1 VEPGFHLRYAG
12 RLAWRYR
19 LLLALGLALLGLLHP
34 GFALASPLALLLP
47 ARLFARRALRE
58 ISRVSLAYATALA
71 YGEERLWAEARRVR
85 LELPP
90 FPWGLLLAY
99 LLVLLFLL
107 ALAAW
112 RPGGG
117 EGGAWS
123 LPGAERPLRPPGEP
137 APGGTAPPQVQG
149 GELGQGEEATRTGG
163 EATEGQQGGLEGG
176 GVEGQERG
184 LEGAAPAGPGQEEGQ
199 GGKGPGEGQGRG
211 FENAAPAG
219 PGQEEGQGGKGPG
232 EGQGRGFENAAPAD
246 SGAKG
251 PGPQGEEPGGGA
263 GPGLGGPAPELGEA
277 PQVLPPALEGPG
289 QGLLE
294 PGGEGGEGALPS
306 PWPGGRPPE
315 RVRRGA
321 EVYLERT
328 PLPPE
333 ARELIRRYFGGP

>member
-1 VEPGFHLRYAG
+1 MEPGFHLRYAG

-19 LLLALGLALLGLLHP
+19 LLFALGLALLGLLHP

-137 APGGTAPPQVQG
+137 APGSTAPPQVQE
-149 GELGQGEEATRTGG
+149 GEPGQGAEATRTGG

-199 GGKGPGEGQGRG
+199 GGKGAREGQGRG
-211 FENAAPAG
+211 FEG
-219 PGQEEGQGGKGPG
+219 
-232 EGQGRGFENAAPAD
+232 AAPAD
-246 SGAKG
+246 PGAKG

>member
-1 VEPGFHLRYAG
+1 MGPGFHLRYAG

-19 LLLALGLALLGLLHP
+19 LLFALGLALLGLLHP

-47 ARLFARRALRE
+47 ARLFARRALKE

-71 YGEERLWAEARRVR
+71 YGEDRLWAEARRVR

-99 LLVLLFLL
+99 FLALLLVL

-137 APGGTAPPQVQG
+137 APGDTATPPQ
-149 GELGQGEEATRTGG
+149 GQGEEATRTGG
-163 EATEGQQGGLEGG
+163 EAMEGQPGGREGG
-176 GVEGQERG
+176 EVEGQGRG

-199 GGKGPGEGQGRG
+199 GGRGPGEGQGRG
-211 FENAAPAG
+211 LEDPAPAG
-219 PGQEEGQGGKGPG
+219 P
-232 EGQGRGFENAAPAD
+232 
-246 SGAKG
+246 GAKG
-251 PGPQGEEPGGGA
+251 PGPQGEEPDGGA
-263 GPGLGGPAPELGEA
+263 GLGPELGGA
-277 PQVLPPALEGPG
+277 PEVLPPAPEGPG
-289 QGLLE
+289 QGLLA

-321 EVYLERT
+321 EVYLERV

-333 ARELIRRYFGGP
+333 ARELLRRYFGAP

>member
-123 LPGAERPLRPPGEP
+123 LPGAERPLRPPDEP
-137 APGGTAPPQVQG
+137 APGSTAPPQVQG
-149 GELGQGEEATRTGG
+149 GEPGQGAEATRTGG
-163 EATEGQQGGLEGG
+163 EATEAQQGGLEGG
-176 GVEGQERG
+176 GVEGQERD
-184 LEGAAPAGPGQEEGQ
+184 LEG
-199 GGKGPGEGQGRG
+199 
-211 FENAAPAG
+211 AAPAG

-306 PWPGGRPPE
+306 PWPRGRPPE

>member
-1 VEPGFHLRYAG
+1 MEPGFHLRYAG

-19 LLLALGLALLGLLHP
+19 LLFALGLALLGLLHP

-90 FPWGLLLAY
+90 FPLGLLLAY
-99 LLVLLFLL
+99 LLALLL
-107 ALAAW
+107 ALALPAW
-112 RPGGG
+112 RPGAGGGVWSPPGVERPQGEPASEGVTPSPGREGAAPPQRGQGGDTNRVDAPAEGTGQGVSPASPGQEGRGVG
-117 EGGAWS
+117 EGGAS
-123 LPGAERPLRPPGEP
+123 REQEGPSPS
-137 APGGTAPPQVQG
+137 PGGRGVSG
-149 GELGQGEEATRTGG
+149 GRESGES
-163 EATEGQQGGLEGG
+163 
-176 GVEGQERG
+176 
-184 LEGAAPAGPGQEEGQ
+184 PGQEGGPSPAQGQ
-199 GGKGPGEGQGRG
+199 KGETQ
-211 FENAAPAG
+211 
-219 PGQEEGQGGKGPG
+219 
-232 EGQGRGFENAAPAD
+232 
-246 SGAKG
+246 
-251 PGPQGEEPGGGA
+251 
-263 GPGLGGPAPELGEA
+263 PGLGGPATELGEA

>member
-99 LLVLLFLL
+99 LLVLLFLS

-123 LPGAERPLRPPGEP
+123 LPEAERPLRPPGEP
-137 APGGTAPPQVQG
+137 APGSTAPPQVQE
-149 GELGQGEEATRTGG
+149 GEPGQGEGATRTGEEAT
-163 EATEGQQGGLEGG
+163 EGRQGGLEGG
-176 GVEGQERG
+176 GVEGQEGG

-211 FENAAPAG
+211 FD
-219 PGQEEGQGGKGPG
+219 
-232 EGQGRGFENAAPAD
+232 APAD

-251 PGPQGEEPGGGA
+251 LGPQGEEPGGGA

>member
-1 VEPGFHLRYAG
+1 VEPGFHLRYAQ

-19 LLLALGLALLGLLHP
+19 LLFALGLALLGLLHP

-137 APGGTAPPQVQG
+137 APGSTAPPQVQE
-149 GELGQGEEATRTGG
+149 GEPGQGEEATRTGG

-211 FENAAPAG
+211 FENAAPA
-219 PGQEEGQGGKGPG
+219 
-232 EGQGRGFENAAPAD
+232 D

-263 GPGLGGPAPELGEA
+263 GPGLGEPAPELGEA

>member
-1 VEPGFHLRYAG
+1 MEPGFHLRYAG

-47 ARLFARRALRE
+47 ARLFARRALKE

-149 GELGQGEEATRTGG
+149 GETGQGAEATRTGG

-211 FENAAPAG
+211 FEG
-219 PGQEEGQGGKGPG
+219 
-232 EGQGRGFENAAPAD
+232 AAPAD

>member
-1 VEPGFHLRYAG
+1 VEPGFHLRYAQ

-19 LLLALGLALLGLLHP
+19 LLFALGLALLGLLHP

-149 GELGQGEEATRTGG
+149 GEPGQREGATRTGG
-163 EATEGQQGGLEGG
+163 EATGAQQGGLEGG

-211 FENAAPAG
+211 FENAAPA
-219 PGQEEGQGGKGPG
+219 
-232 EGQGRGFENAAPAD
+232 D
-246 SGAKG
+246 SGTKG

>member
-19 LLLALGLALLGLLHP
+19 LLFALGLALLGLLHP

-137 APGGTAPPQVQG
+137 APGSTAPPQVQG
-149 GELGQGEEATRTGG
+149 GEPGQGEGATRTGG
-163 EATEGQQGGLEGG
+163 EATEAQQGGLEGG

-184 LEGAAPAGPGQEEGQ
+184 LEGAAPAGPGQGEGQ

-211 FENAAPAG
+211 FES
-219 PGQEEGQGGKGPG
+219 
-232 EGQGRGFENAAPAD
+232 AAPAD

-294 PGGEGGEGALPS
+294 PGGEAGEGALPS

>member
-1 VEPGFHLRYAG
+1 MEPGFHLRYAQ

-19 LLLALGLALLGLLHP
+19 LLFALGLALLGLLHP

-149 GELGQGEEATRTGG
+149 GEPGQGEEATRTGG
-163 EATEGQQGGLEGG
+163 EATEAQQGGLEGG

-211 FENAAPAG
+211 FENAAPA
-219 PGQEEGQGGKGPG
+219 
-232 EGQGRGFENAAPAD
+232 D

-251 PGPQGEEPGGGA
+251 PGPQGEEPGGEA

>member
-1 VEPGFHLRYAG
+1 MEPGFHLRYAG

-19 LLLALGLALLGLLHP
+19 LLFALGLALLGLLHP

-47 ARLFARRALRE
+47 ARLFARRALVE
-58 ISRVSLAYATALA
+58 INRVSLAYATALA

-85 LELPP
+85 LEFPP

-123 LPGAERPLRPPGEP
+123 LPGVERPLRPPGEP
-137 APGGTAPPQVQG
+137 APGDTAPPQVQG
-149 GELGQGEEATRTGG
+149 EGVAEAPRGQGEEATQTGG
-163 EATEGQQGGLEGG
+163 EAMEGQPGGREGG
-176 GVEGQERG
+176 EVEGQARG
-184 LEGAAPAGPGQEEGQ
+184 LEGAAPAGPGQEEGR
-199 GGKGPGEGQGRG
+199 GGEGLREGQGRG
-211 FENAAPAG
+211 LEDPAPPG
-219 PGQEEGQGGKGPG
+219 PGARGEGPEPQGAEPERGSRPGPG
-232 EGQGRGFENAAPAD
+232 GPFPELGTAPKD
-246 SGAKG
+246 L
-251 PGPQGEEPGGGA
+251 P
-263 GPGLGGPAPELGEA
+263 PAPEG
-277 PQVLPPALEGPG
+277 QG
-289 QGLLE
+289 QGLLA

-306 PWPGGRPPE
+306 PWPGGAPPE

-321 EVYLERT
+321 EVYLERV

-333 ARELIRRYFGGP
+333 ARELLRRYFGGP

>member
-19 LLLALGLALLGLLHP
+19 LLFALGLALLGLLHP

-71 YGEERLWAEARRVR
+71 YGEERLWTEARRVR

-123 LPGAERPLRPPGEP
+123 LPGAERPPRPPGEP
-137 APGGTAPPQVQG
+137 APGSTAPPQVQG
-149 GELGQGEEATRTGG
+149 GEPGQGAEATRTGG
-163 EATEGQQGGLEGG
+163 EATEAQQGGLESG

-184 LEGAAPAGPGQEEGQ
+184 LEG
-199 GGKGPGEGQGRG
+199 
-211 FENAAPAG
+211 
-219 PGQEEGQGGKGPG
+219 
-232 EGQGRGFENAAPAD
+232 AAPAD

>member
-19 LLLALGLALLGLLHP
+19 LLLALGLTLLGLLHP

-99 LLVLLFLL
+99 LLGLLFLL

-137 APGGTAPPQVQG
+137 APGSTAPPQVQE
-149 GELGQGEEATRTGG
+149 GEPGQGAEATRTGG

-211 FENAAPAG
+211 FENAAPA
-219 PGQEEGQGGKGPG
+219 
-232 EGQGRGFENAAPAD
+232 D
-246 SGAKG
+246 SGTKG

>member
-19 LLLALGLALLGLLHP
+19 LLFALGLALLGLLHP

-137 APGGTAPPQVQG
+137 APGSTAPPQVQG
-149 GELGQGEEATRTGG
+149 REPGQGAEATRTGG
-163 EATEGQQGGLEGG
+163 EATEAQQGGLEGG

-211 FENAAPAG
+211 FG
-219 PGQEEGQGGKGPG
+219 D
-232 EGQGRGFENAAPAD
+232 AAPAD

>member
-19 LLLALGLALLGLLHP
+19 LLFALGLALLGLLHP

-137 APGGTAPPQVQG
+137 APGSTAPPQVQG
-149 GELGQGEEATRTGG
+149 GEPGQGAEATRTGG
-163 EATEGQQGGLEGG
+163 EATEAQQGGLEGG

-184 LEGAAPAGPGQEEGQ
+184 LEG
-199 GGKGPGEGQGRG
+199 
-211 FENAAPAG
+211 AAPAG

-263 GPGLGGPAPELGEA
+263 GPGLGGPAPELGET